1 MHKKPLKTIMLM
13 GCTSDAGKSFLTA
26 ALCRHYANLGYQVR
40 PFKAQNMSN
49 FAAVT
54 RDGLEIGR
62 AQYLQALAAR
72 VLPDVRMNP
81 VLLKPMADTRSAVVV
96 MGKPDPEISALPWFD
111 RKPRLWGVVQEAL
124 HSLQQEA
131 EILIIEGAG
140 SPAEINLKKSDIVNM
155 RVAKEAQAE
164 VYLIADI
171 DKGGAFAHLLGTWMC
186 LDEEERSLVK
196 GFILNKFRGDKT
208 LLREAPMWL
217 EQQTGIP
224 VVAIVDMLPNKLPE
238 EDTLHYR
245 AEPRFGVK
253 NIALLC
259 YPYASNLDEFDPLV
273 HQSGVQVVPLRDLQ
287 NLEVYDALILPGSRN
302 TAESL
307 RWLDQTG
314 WKVQVQQFASTGKP
328 VLGIC
333 GGMQL
338 LGRRLLDPHNIES
351 GDAEG
356 LGLLEVETTLDPD
369 KTTLQTCIPYLDGEV
384 SGYEIHHGITRNLGA
399 TPWLPHELGWQQ
411 GNVRG
416 AYLHGLFENRLFVQE
431 FLNILQLQ
439 AEVPDWSGELEQ
451 ELNRIAEQ
459 AIKTSGWEGFLS

>member
-1 MHKKPLKTIMLM
+1 MALKTIMLM

-26 ALCRHYANLGYQVR
+26 ALCRHYANLGHQVR

-54 RDGLEIGR
+54 RDGLEMGR
-62 AQYLQALAAR
+62 AQYLQAMAAR
-72 VLPDVRMNP
+72 TLPDVRMNP
-81 VLLKPMADTRSAVVV
+81 VLLKPMADTQSAVIV

-155 RVAKEAQAE
+155 RVAMEAQAD

-186 LDEEERSLVK
+186 LDEEEQKRVK

-217 EQQTGIP
+217 EEKTGIP
-224 VVAIVDMLPNKLPE
+224 VVAIVDMLHHKLPE

-245 AEPRFGVK
+245 AEPKFGLK

-259 YPYASNLDEFDPLV
+259 YPYASNLDEFDPLI
-273 HQSGVQVVPLRDLQ
+273 HQSGINVVPLRDVRD
-287 NLEVYDALILPGSRN
+287 LEVFDALILPGSRN
-302 TAESL
+302 TAQSM
-307 RWLDQTG
+307 RWLNDTG
-314 WKVQVQQFASTGKP
+314 WTPYIQQFAASQKP
-328 VLGIC
+328 ILGIC

-338 LGRRLLDPHNIES
+338 LGEHILDPHHIES
-351 GDAEG
+351 GDIEG
-356 LGLLEVETTLDPD
+356 LGLLALETTLSEN
-369 KTTLQTCIPYLDGEV
+369 KTTLQTTVQHEGQVL
-384 SGYEIHHGITRNLGA
+384 SGYEIHHGQTRSLGA
-399 TPWLPHELGWQQ
+399 KAWLPEGLGWQQ
-411 GNVRG
+411 GSTRG
-416 AYLHGLFENRLFVQE
+416 AYLHGLFENRPFVQE
-431 FLNILQLQ
+431 FLNILKVQ
-439 AEVPDWSGELEQ
+439 AEIVDWKAKMEK
-451 ELNRIAEQ
+451 ELNAIAEQ
-459 AIKTSGWEGFLS
+459 VVKNSGWEQHLD